1 MSEVYSLLC
10 ASNQIPTW
18 IKTNPIRSN
27 GESHIQIIKASQ
39 GKENRIIKIGFVSGS
54 FDGLSGKLVLA
65 LISPGLVENIRER
78 DGITLVLTALCL
90 PTPRSHLTDLV
101 NEAFHTNI
109 NLPPDNK
116 TEAIIRIRQ
125 TKQDF
130 LIFADA
136 GLDSRVF
143 ALAHERMA
151 PYQAILWGWGGTLGI
166 PSIDYYLVRIVIIE
180 NISFLFFSFLFFSFH
195 VLIYVM
201 FVLLFFKGSRGIME
215 RSFMRFDE
223 NKRFHIFT

>member
-1 MSEVYSLLC
+1 MIGHSAVALPVLLSEVYSLLC
-10 ASNQIPTW
+10 ATNQIPTW

-39 GKENRIIKIGFVSGS
+39 GKENRIIKIGLVSGS

-65 LISPGLVENIRER
+65 MISPGLVENIRER

-166 PSIDYYLVRIVIIE
+166 PSIDYYLVRIVILDSIF
-180 NISFLFFSFLFFSFH
+180 FLSLH
-195 VLIYVM
+195 V
-201 FVLLFFKGSRGIME
+201 
-215 RSFMRFDE
+215 
-223 NKRFHIFT
+223 